1 MGSAGCGHTA
11 LEQCSL
17 AYPPTH
23 VCLISFA
30 WPERDKK
37 GDTKEG
43 NGGVKRGRRWLFC
56 MACMH
61 RRESVCICIL
71 RVYSCSLCTMRLL
84 VGNHLSFRLNW
95 SQLNLRELMQHDS
108 QPCLPNRLCTQSKHS
123 YQLKSKH
130 LSRQA
135 HRTSHL
141 QAKSTLVYFVSL
153 SEK

>member
-1 MGSAGCGHTA
+1 MWSLSA
-11 LEQCSL
+11 LEQFSL

-30 WPERDKK
+30 CPERDKK
-37 GDTKEG
+37 GDTRER
-43 NGGVKRGRRWLFC
+43 NGGVKMGVRMVMLYGLHAPPWECVHLHLTCVF
-56 MACMH
+56 MF
-61 RRESVCICIL
+61 
-71 RVYSCSLCTMRLL
+71 SLYNV

-153 SEK
+153 SGK